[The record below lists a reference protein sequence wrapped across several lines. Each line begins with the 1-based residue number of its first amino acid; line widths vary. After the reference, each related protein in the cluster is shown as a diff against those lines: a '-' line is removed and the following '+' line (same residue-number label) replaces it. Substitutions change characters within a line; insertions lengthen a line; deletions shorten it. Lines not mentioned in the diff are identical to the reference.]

1 VLPRLFLYKSVSG
14 LPQTAAIGEKKN
26 DNNLK
31 QDSLSFLLSFFHEIV
46 LLCFFTDAELISRA
60 YPFPK
65 SPKSSGN
72 LLPLGIF

>member
-14 LPQTAAIGEKKN
+14 LPQTAAIGEKKKKN

-31 QDSLSFLLSFFHEIV
+31 QDSLSFLLAFFHEIV

-60 YPFPK
+60 FPFPK
-65 SPKSSGN
+65 QIP
-72 LLPLGIF
+72 